1 MLEDVTRRLGWEP
14 CSCVMS
20 RAGKAFSGGRPGAP
34 TCWID
39 GCVWRLRPSGSRP
52 LIVCFRSAPDSRDG
66 FSLGPSAGGGLP
78 PGFVPEHKKILTVQ
92 PVFVSTATE
101 MVFPPSGAAW
111 KVCFSFETFSCCFVL
126 ERVKTSNLLLFLRLS
141 ILFFFPHD
149 FGFCFGRKTN
159 LLHVLDA
166 ALLHFVFLLC
176 FLQSEALRSYR
187 VKHKKW
193 CKEQC
198 CQPIF
203 RFELK
208 NLSSSGFLWEFHI
221 LNQRSW

>member
-20 RAGKAFSGGRPGAP
+20 RARKVFSGGRPGAP

-78 PGFVPEHKKILTVQ
+78 PGFVPEHKTFLTVQ

-126 ERVKTSNLLLFLRLS
+126 ERVKTSSYSSVCLFCFFSPMTLDFVLEGKQTCCMFWTLHCCTLCSAFVSSSLRL
-141 ILFFFPHD
+141 F
-149 FGFCFGRKTN
+149 
-159 LLHVLDA
+159 VLI
-166 ALLHFVFLLC
+166 
-176 FLQSEALRSYR
+176 E
-187 VKHKKW
+187 
-193 CKEQC
+193 
-198 CQPIF
+198 
-203 RFELK
+203 
-208 NLSSSGFLWEFHI
+208 
-221 LNQRSW
+221 